1 MVLIWLR
8 WYYRAW
14 FRATQRAV
22 VSGLLA
28 GRWFHLPVRQ
38 KLGVNE
44 GHIEKLLEA
53 VH

>member
-1 MVLIWLR
+1 M
-8 WYYRAW
+8 
-14 FRATQRAV
+14 
-22 VSGLLA
+22 SGLLA